1 MSQISNA
8 EVETSNEVNINE
20 IIKPYLV
27 KWWWFLLSVLCFL
40 ALAIFYIKTAT
51 PVYSI
56 KSTALIKDT
65 KKAPSSEMGML
76 SELGGFG
83 SMGTNSI
90 ENEMEVLKSKKLMKD
105 VVTSLGLQ
113 TSLINKTSLKQ
124 NELYGKSSPVILQLI
139 NEKEYDEPIKKPVIL
154 KISGNKLELSSEE
167 FSKSIVTTYNKT
179 ISLPYANIMILKNP
193 AYEPSKKEELG
204 ELHINYSPTDEA
216 VNAFQKIT
224 KIDLVNKDAT
234 VLELSINYADIGKGK
249 LIINKLVESYNN
261 DAIYDKNS
269 ESKKTKD
276 FIDDR
281 VKIIANELGEVEN
294 EKEQFKLANRITDIS
309 SEASITIGSSEA
321 ARARSLEIETQ
332 LQLVSDLISYTN
344 KLGSNQT
351 LPSSVGLSNP
361 TASANISAYNQ
372 LVLQRNS
379 LLETATPQNPVVA
392 DLTKQISVLRSSVVD
407 VLLKNRLALQA
418 AKNQVAGEQSVINS
432 KISKIPA
439 QEKIFRSIER
449 QQEIKEN
456 LYLLLLKKREEAAIS
471 LAITAPKARIIDKA
485 YASENPVS
493 PKKLITIGAALLV
506 GLLLPFIYIYLRELF
521 NNKIRS
527 KHDIE
532 KPVSPKKLITIGAA
546 LLVGLLLP
554 FIYIYLRELFNN
566 KIRSKHD
573 IEKLSNTAI
582 LGEIPT
588 VEKGQ
593 NELVEMNDV
602 SPIAEAFRII
612 NTNLNFMLPKKDKG
626 KVIFVSST
634 VKGEGKTFVSVN
646 LALSFATAK
655 NKVLIVGS
663 DIRNPQLQRYNPEK
677 RRAAGLTEYLHD
689 DQTNLKDI
697 IHVSTFNRNCDV
709 IYSGSIP
716 PNPTELLS
724 NGRYEQLIEQMKPL
738 YDYIILDTAP
748 LMLVTDSFLF
758 AEMADATLYV
768 TRSTYTE
775 KALIDFAN
783 KQIDAK
789 KIKNVAFV
797 LNDVSKDYFGYG
809 NKYGYG
815 YNAQDKN
822 FFQKLKDKF

>member
-27 KWWWFLLSVLCFL
+27 KWWWFLLSVFCFL

-418 AKNQVAGEQSVINS
+418 AKNQIAGEQSVINS

-532 KPVSPKKLITIGAA
+532 K
-546 LLVGLLLP
+546 
-554 FIYIYLRELFNN
+554 
-566 KIRSKHD
+566 
-573 IEKLSNTAI
+573 LSNTAI

-588 VEKGQ
+588 LEKGQ

-646 LALSFATAK
+646 LALSFTTAK
-655 NKVLIVGS
+655 NKVLVVGS

-677 RRAAGLTEYLHD
+677 RGAAGLTEYLHD

-815 YNAQDKN
+815 YNAQDKKWW
-822 FFQKLKDKF
+822 QKIFTWRS

>member
-27 KWWWFLLSVLCFL
+27 KWWWFLLSVFCFL

-493 PKKLITIGAALLV
+493 PKKLITIGAALL
-506 GLLLPFIYIYLRELF
+506 F
-521 NNKIRS
+521 
-527 KHDIE
+527 
-532 KPVSPKKLITIGAA
+532 
-546 LLVGLLLP
+546 GLLLP

-588 VEKGQ
+588 LEKGQ
-593 NELVEMNDV
+593 DELVEMNDV

-646 LALSFATAK
+646 LALSFTTAK

-677 RRAAGLTEYLHD
+677 RGAAGLTEYLHD

-815 YNAQDKN
+815 YNAQDKKWW
-822 FFQKLKDKF
+822 QKIFTWRS